1 MYFTGNITEIDTQ
14 AITNQRSRAEI
25 ASNSASKTTNTT
37 QRKQTNT
44 VELPYNKQ
52 SDTNELIHFIS
63 SLSAN

>member
-25 ASNSASKTTNTT
+25 ASNSTSKTTNTT
-37 QRKQTNT
+37 QRKQNYT
-44 VELPYNKQ
+44 VELPYNKP